1 MQRNRLFSS
10 LFRVLERRESDLRL
24 FSARCVL
31 RLLSAG
37 RASTVPELQLP
48 KYEAAV
54 CKVLF
59 QLTKASRNDEAF
71 FEAEAV
77 APMVALLEAQT
88 RQLGLGNRSVPLD
101 APLHLAGALKNLSST
116 ETAQVRLGTLGT
128 VSVLCEVLRACQREF
143 EDGQEEVVQLLTH
156 VSGALRNLSLSKA
169 HHKQL
174 AACGAPQLLCSLVE
188 SHVVHSELMYHA
200 TRVLAKLSLHESMRQ
215 GINSDS
221 RHVAGLLKLLEAKG
235 SEWSDFDDRSH
246 GSTVAALPQ
255 ATALLVRV
263 AFTLGN
269 LTASN
274 ERNRALIGV
283 QLNGGAAV
291 LRLLGCAHSRY
302 ARQLEGQGKLKE
314 GDASRREG
322 EGKQCEGKE
331 GEGKESEG
339 KEGEGKAVVAGTGEE
354 IEELLVK
361 LIRLLA
367 NISISSE
374 VGHLL
379 VSAADLSVLP
389 ELLHLSLRH
398 DREEVLLNATSAV
411 TNLSF
416 YTCRPSQLFALAQPL
431 CTALLDVLLHPNE
444 EAVAEAARAF
454 GNFSR
459 DSEVRAQM

>member
-71 FEAEAV
+71 FDAEAV
-77 APMVALLEAQT
+77 APLVALLEAQT
-88 RQLGLGNRSVPLD
+88 RQLGRGYGAVPLD

-116 ETAQVRLGTLGT
+116 ETAQARLGTLGT
-128 VSVLCEVLRACQREF
+128 VSVLCDVLRACQTEF
-143 EDGQEEVVQLLTH
+143 EEGQKDEVVELLTH
-156 VSGALRNLSLSKA
+156 VSGALRNLALSKA

-174 AACGAPQLLCSLVE
+174 AACGAPQLLCRLVG
-188 SHVVHSELMYHA
+188 SHVMHSELMYHA

-221 RHVAGLLKLLEAKG
+221 SHVTGLLKLLDVKG
-235 SEWSDFDDRSH
+235 AEWSASQDGSH
-246 GSTVAALPQ
+246 VASSPQ

-274 ERNRALIGV
+274 ERNRVLIGV

-291 LRLLGCAHSRY
+291 LRLLNCAQSRY
-302 ARQLEGQGKLKE
+302 AQQLEDHGKSIEIGSL
-314 GDASRREG
+314 R
-322 EGKQCEGKE
+322 
-331 GEGKESEG
+331 
-339 KEGEGKAVVAGTGEE
+339 GEGKASEGQESERKEGGEKAVAGNTEREE
-354 IEELLVK
+354 LEELLVK

-374 VGHLL
+374 VGHVL
-379 VSAADLSVLP
+379 VSAADVSVLP
-389 ELLHLSLRH
+389 ELLNLSLRH
-398 DREEVLLNATSAV
+398 DREEVLLNVTSAV

-416 YTCRPSQLFALAQPL
+416 YTGRPNHLFALAQPL

-459 DSEVRAQM
+459 DPEVSVLK

>member
-1 MQRNRLFSS
+1 
-10 LFRVLERRESDLRL
+10 
-24 FSARCVL
+24 
-31 RLLSAG
+31 
-37 RASTVPELQLP
+37 
-48 KYEAAV
+48 
-54 CKVLF
+54 
-59 QLTKASRNDEAF
+59 
-71 FEAEAV
+71 
-77 APMVALLEAQT
+77 
-88 RQLGLGNRSVPLD
+88 
-101 APLHLAGALKNLSST
+101 
-116 ETAQVRLGTLGT
+116 
-128 VSVLCEVLRACQREF
+128 
-143 EDGQEEVVQLLTH
+143 
-156 VSGALRNLSLSKA
+156 
-169 HHKQL
+169 
-174 AACGAPQLLCSLVE
+174 
-188 SHVVHSELMYHA
+188 
-200 TRVLAKLSLHESMRQ
+200 
-215 GINSDS
+215 
-221 RHVAGLLKLLEAKG
+221 
-235 SEWSDFDDRSH
+235 
-246 GSTVAALPQ
+246 
-255 ATALLVRV
+255 
-263 AFTLGN
+263 
-269 LTASN
+269 
-274 ERNRALIGV
+274 
-283 QLNGGAAV
+283 V

>member
-1 MQRNRLFSS
+1 
-10 LFRVLERRESDLRL
+10 
-24 FSARCVL
+24 
-31 RLLSAG
+31 
-37 RASTVPELQLP
+37 LP

-71 FEAEAV
+71 FDAEAV

-88 RQLGLGNRSVPLD
+88 RQLGRGAVPLD

-116 ETAQVRLGTLGT
+116 ETAQARLGTLGT
-128 VSVLCEVLRACQREF
+128 VSVLCDVLRACQREF
-143 EDGQEEVVQLLTH
+143 EEGQNEVTQLLTH
-156 VSGALRNLSLSKA
+156 VSGALRNLALSKA

-174 AACGAPQLLCSLVE
+174 AACGAPQLLCRLVG

-221 RHVAGLLKLLEAKG
+221 SHVAALLKLLDVKG
-235 SEWSDFDDRSH
+235 AEWSASED
-246 GSTVAALPQ
+246 GSQSASASPQ

-274 ERNRALIGV
+274 ERNRVLIGV

-291 LRLLGCAHSRY
+291 LRLLNCAHSRY
-302 ARQLEGQGKLKE
+302 AQQLEGQEKVKE
-314 GDASRREG
+314 DDNLR
-322 EGKQCEGKE
+322 

-339 KEGEGKAVVAGTGEE
+339 KESEGKEDEGKEGDEKAVAGSTGEE
-354 IEELLVK
+354 LEELLVK

-374 VGHLL
+374 VGHWL
-379 VSAADLSVLP
+379 VSAADVSVLP
-389 ELLHLSLRH
+389 ELLNLSLRR
-398 DREEVLLNATSAV
+398 DREELLLNVTSAV

-416 YTCRPSQLFALAQPL
+416 YTGRPNHLFALAQPL

-459 DSEVRAQM
+459 DPEVSALK